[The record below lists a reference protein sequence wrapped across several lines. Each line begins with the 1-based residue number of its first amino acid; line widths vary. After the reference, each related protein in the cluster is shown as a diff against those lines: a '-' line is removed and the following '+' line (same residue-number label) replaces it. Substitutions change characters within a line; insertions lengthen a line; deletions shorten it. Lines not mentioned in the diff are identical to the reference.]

1 MDLPTISMGS
11 ILNLQNEN
19 QKPNQTLENMN
30 TPKKKKKT
38 HRSEKETDR
47 VTTELGERE
56 KRREEIWRSESAD

>member
-1 MDLPTISMGS
+1 
-11 ILNLQNEN
+11 
-19 QKPNQTLENMN
+19 MN

-56 KRREEIWRSESAD
+56 KRREAIWRSESAD

>member
-1 MDLPTISMGS
+1 MGS

-30 TPKKKKKT
+30 TPKIKIKT

-56 KRREEIWRSESAD
+56 KRGEAIWRSESAD